1 MIMLSKL
8 EKIMEKNEFKKMMKK
23 ENKAFKNYYVYE
35 MILILLLAI
44 IVIPNII
51 LTINNMIPFNI
62 TIINTLLII
71 IVALPFIV
79 LDIKNDLDIKN
90 MHQYYLKE
98 KKIPEYKVKTK
109 NLNVCLIISI
119 AVLIIWAIITI
130 PNITKTENLSEIEN
144 TLVITTN
151 NGNNIETQYEM
162 FDGFKIKIPSE
173 FKIMSDEILNV
184 KYPNGNAPSLVY
196 TNDKTTIN
204 VAMVMNDVAMKN
216 SQIEEYVKTMEST
229 YKNYSKDVKLKFWE
243 RNNHKIGEME
253 FTTEGSDTEIYNH
266 IITFSVND
274 KLRLVNFNCTKEQM
288 NEWQKV
294 SKFIMDSI
302 MFE

>member
-1 MIMLSKL
+1 MK
-8 EKIMEKNEFKKMMKK
+8 KNEFKKMMEK

-44 IVIPNII
+44 IVILNII

-151 NGNNIETQYEM
+151 KGNNIETQYEM

-173 FKIMSDEILNV
+173 FKIMSDEIVKV
-184 KYPNGNAPSLVY
+184 KYPNGNSPSLVY

-204 VAMVMNDVAMKN
+204 VALVMNDVTMKN
-216 SQIEEYVKTMEST
+216 NQIEEYVKTMEST
-229 YKNYSKDVKLKFWE
+229 YKNYSKDVKLNFWE

>member
-1 MIMLSKL
+1 
-8 EKIMEKNEFKKMMKK
+8 MEKNEFKKMMKK

-62 TIINTLLII
+62 TIINALLII

-130 PNITKTENLSEIEN
+130 PNITKTENLSEIKK

-151 NGNNIETQYEM
+151 KGNNIQTQYEM

-204 VAMVMNDVAMKN
+204 VALVMNDVAMKN

-229 YKNYSKDVKLKFWE
+229 YKNYSKDVKLNFWE

>member
-62 TIINTLLII
+62 TIINTLFII

-204 VAMVMNDVAMKN
+204 VVLVMNDVTMKN
-216 SQIEEYVKTMEST
+216 NQIEEYVKTMEST

>member
-1 MIMLSKL
+1 MK
-8 EKIMEKNEFKKMMKK
+8 KNEFKKMMKK

-62 TIINTLLII
+62 TIINALLII

-151 NGNNIETQYEM
+151 KGNNIETQYEM

-173 FKIMSDEILNV
+173 FKIMSDEIVNV
-184 KYPNGNAPSLVY
+184 KYPNGNPPSLVY

-204 VAMVMNDVAMKN
+204 VALVMNNVTIKN

-229 YKNYSKDVKLKFWE
+229 YKNYSKDVKLNFWE
-243 RNNHKIGEME
+243 RNNHKIGEMK
-253 FTTEGSDTEIYNH
+253 FTTQGSDTEIYNH
-266 IITFSVND
+266 IIAFSVND

-288 NEWQKV
+288 SEWQEV

>member
-1 MIMLSKL
+1 MK
-8 EKIMEKNEFKKMMKK
+8 KNEFKKMMKK

-71 IVALPFIV
+71 VVALPIAVF
-79 LDIKNDLDIKN
+79 DIKNDLDIKS
-90 MHQYYLKE
+90 MYQYYLKE
-98 KKIPEYKVKTK
+98 KKIPEYKDITK
-109 NLNVCLIISI
+109 ILNVCLIISI
-119 AVLIIWAIITI
+119 AVLFVWATITI
-130 PNITKTENLSEIEN
+130 PNITKTENLREIEN

-151 NGNNIETQYEM
+151 KGNNIETQYEM

-173 FKIMSDEILNV
+173 FKIMSDEIVNV

-204 VAMVMNDVAMKN
+204 VALVMNDVAMKN

-288 NEWQKV
+288 SEWQEV
-294 SKFIMDSI
+294 GKFIMESI

>member
-130 PNITKTENLSEIEN
+130 PNITKTENLSEIKK

-151 NGNNIETQYEM
+151 KGNNIQTQYEM

-204 VAMVMNDVAMKN
+204 VVLVMNDVTMKN
-216 SQIEEYVKTMEST
+216 NQIEEYVKTMEST

>member
-1 MIMLSKL
+1 MK
-8 EKIMEKNEFKKMMKK
+8 KNEFKKMMKK

-62 TIINTLLII
+62 TIINILLII
-71 IVALPFIV
+71 IIALLIAAF
-79 LDIKNDLDIKN
+79 DIKNDLDIKN
-90 MHQYYLKE
+90 MYQYYLKE
-98 KKIPEYKVKTK
+98 KKIPEYKDKTK
-109 NLNVCLIISI
+109 ILNVCLIISI
-119 AVLIIWAIITI
+119 TILIIWAIITI

-151 NGNNIETQYEM
+151 KGNNIETQYEM

-173 FKIMSDEILNV
+173 FKIMSDEIVNV
-184 KYPNGNAPSLVY
+184 KYTNGNAPSLVY

-204 VAMVMNDVAMKN
+204 VALVMNDVTIKN

-229 YKNYSKDVKLKFWE
+229 YKNLSKDVKINFWE

-253 FTTEGSDTEIYNH
+253 FISEGSDTEIYNH

-288 NEWQKV
+288 SDWKEV

>member
-1 MIMLSKL
+1 MK
-8 EKIMEKNEFKKMMKK
+8 KNEFKKMMKK

-35 MILILLLAI
+35 MIFILLLAI

-62 TIINTLLII
+62 TIINTFLII
-71 IVALPFIV
+71 IVAFPIIV

-98 KKIPEYKVKTK
+98 KKIPEYKDKTK
-109 NLNVCLIISI
+109 ILNVCLLISI
-119 AVLIIWAIITI
+119 AVLIVWAIITI

-151 NGNNIETQYEM
+151 KGNNIETQYEM

-173 FKIMSDEILNV
+173 FKIMSDEIVKV
-184 KYPNGNAPSLVY
+184 KYPNGNSPSLVY

-204 VAMVMNDVAMKN
+204 VALVMNDVTMKN

-288 NEWQKV
+288 SEWQEV
-294 SKFIMDSI
+294 SKFIMESI

>member
-1 MIMLSKL
+1 
-8 EKIMEKNEFKKMMKK
+8 MEKNEFKKMMKK

-119 AVLIIWAIITI
+119 AVLIVWAIITI

-151 NGNNIETQYEM
+151 KGNNIETQYEM

-173 FKIMSDEILNV
+173 FKIMSDEIVNV

-204 VAMVMNDVAMKN
+204 VALVMNDVTMKN
-216 SQIEEYVKTMEST
+216 SGIEEYVKTMEST
-229 YKNYSKDVKLKFWE
+229 YKNYSKDVKLNFWE
-243 RNNHKIGEME
+243 RTNHKIGEME

-288 NEWQKV
+288 SEWKEV
-294 SKFIMDSI
+294 SKFIVDSI

>member
-1 MIMLSKL
+1 MK
-8 EKIMEKNEFKKMMKK
+8 KNEFKKMMKK

-35 MILILLLAI
+35 MIFILLLAI

-62 TIINTLLII
+62 TIINTFLII
-71 IVALPFIV
+71 IVALPIIV

-90 MHQYYLKE
+90 IHQYYLKE
-98 KKIPEYKVKTK
+98 KKIPEYKDKTK
-109 NLNVCLIISI
+109 ILNVCLLISI
-119 AVLIIWAIITI
+119 VVLIVWAIITI
-130 PNITKTENLSEIEN
+130 PNITKIENLSEIEN

-151 NGNNIETQYEM
+151 KGNNIETQYEM

-173 FKIMSDEILNV
+173 FKIMSDEIVKV
-184 KYPNGNAPSLVY
+184 KYPNGNSPSLVY

-204 VAMVMNDVAMKN
+204 VALVMNDVTMKN

-253 FTTEGSDTEIYNH
+253 FTTQGLDTEIYNH

-288 NEWQKV
+288 SEWQNV
-294 SKFIMDSI
+294 SKFIVDSI

>member
-62 TIINTLLII
+62 TIINALLII

-151 NGNNIETQYEM
+151 KGNNIETQYEM

-204 VAMVMNDVAMKN
+204 VVLVMNDVTMKN
-216 SQIEEYVKTMEST
+216 NQIEEYVKTMEST
-229 YKNYSKDVKLKFWE
+229 YKNYSKDVKLNFWE

-253 FTTEGSDTEIYNH
+253 FTTKGSDTEIYNH

>member
-90 MHQYYLKE
+90 MNQYYLKE

-204 VAMVMNDVAMKN
+204 VVLVMNDVTMKN
-216 SQIEEYVKTMEST
+216 NQIEEYVKTMEST

>member
-1 MIMLSKL
+1 MK
-8 EKIMEKNEFKKMMKK
+8 KNEFKKMMKK

-35 MILILLLAI
+35 MIFILLLAI

-62 TIINTLLII
+62 TIINTFLII
-71 IVALPFIV
+71 IVAFPIIV

-98 KKIPEYKVKTK
+98 KKIPEYKDKTK
-109 NLNVCLIISI
+109 ILNVCLLISI
-119 AVLIIWAIITI
+119 AVLIVWAIITI

-151 NGNNIETQYEM
+151 KGNNIETQYEM

-173 FKIMSDEILNV
+173 FKIMSDEIVKV
-184 KYPNGNAPSLVY
+184 KYPNGNSPSLVY

-204 VAMVMNDVAMKN
+204 VALVMNDVTMKN
-216 SQIEEYVKTMEST
+216 SQIEEYVKTLEQT

-253 FTTEGSDTEIYNH
+253 FTTQGLDTEIYNH

-288 NEWQKV
+288 SEWQNV
-294 SKFIMDSI
+294 SKFIVDSI

>member
-162 FDGFKIKIPSE
+162 FDGFKIKIPSD

-204 VAMVMNDVAMKN
+204 VVLVMNDVTMKN
-216 SQIEEYVKTMEST
+216 NQIEEYVKTMEST

>member
-1 MIMLSKL
+1 MK
-8 EKIMEKNEFKKMMKK
+8 KNEFKKMMKK

-35 MILILLLAI
+35 MILILLLVI

-62 TIINTLLII
+62 AIINALLII
-71 IVALPFIV
+71 IMALPIIV
-79 LDIKNDLDIKN
+79 LDIKNDLDIKS
-90 MHQYYLKE
+90 MYQSYLKE
-98 KKIPEYKVKTK
+98 KKIPEYKYKPK
-109 NLNVCLIISI
+109 ILNVCLIISI
-119 AVLIIWAIITI
+119 TNLIVWAIITI

-144 TLVITTN
+144 TLVLTTN
-151 NGNNIETQYEM
+151 KGNNIKTQYEI

-173 FKIMSDEILNV
+173 FKIMNDEIVNI
-184 KYPNGNAPSLVY
+184 KYSNGNAPSIVY

-204 VAMVMNDVAMKN
+204 VALVMNNVTMKN

-229 YKNYSKDVKLKFWE
+229 YKNYSKDVKLNFWE

-253 FTTEGSDTEIYNH
+253 FTTQESDTEIYNH
-266 IITFSVND
+266 IIAFSVND

-288 NEWQKV
+288 SEWQEV
-294 SKFIMDSI
+294 SKFIVDSI

>member
-1 MIMLSKL
+1 
-8 EKIMEKNEFKKMMKK
+8 MMKK

-51 LTINNMIPFNI
+51 LTINNMIPLNI

-71 IVALPFIV
+71 IMALPIAVF
-79 LDIKNDLDIKN
+79 DIKNDLDIKN
-90 MHQYYLKE
+90 MYQYYLKE
-98 KKIPEYKVKTK
+98 KKMPEYKDKTK
-109 NLNVCLIISI
+109 ILNVCLLISI
-119 AVLIIWAIITI
+119 VVLIAWAIITI
-130 PNITKTENLSEIEN
+130 PNIAKTENLSEIEN

-151 NGNNIETQYEM
+151 KGNNIETQYEM

-173 FKIMSDEILNV
+173 FKIMSDEIVNV

-204 VAMVMNDVAMKN
+204 VALVMNDVTMKN

-253 FTTEGSDTEIYNH
+253 FTTEGLDTEIYNH
-266 IITFSVND
+266 IIVFSVND

-288 NEWQKV
+288 SEWQNV
-294 SKFIMDSI
+294 SKFIVDSI

>member
-1 MIMLSKL
+1 MK
-8 EKIMEKNEFKKMMKK
+8 KNEFKKMMKK

-71 IVALPFIV
+71 VVALPIAVF
-79 LDIKNDLDIKN
+79 DIKNDLDIKS

-98 KKIPEYKVKTK
+98 KKIPEYKDKTK
-109 NLNVCLIISI
+109 ILNVCLLISI
-119 AVLIIWAIITI
+119 VVLIVWAIITI

-151 NGNNIETQYEM
+151 KGNNIETQYEM

-173 FKIMSDEILNV
+173 FKIMSDEIVNV
-184 KYPNGNAPSLVY
+184 KYPNGNALSLVY

-204 VAMVMNDVAMKN
+204 VALVMNDVAMKN

-253 FTTEGSDTEIYNH
+253 FTTQGLDTEIYNH

-288 NEWQKV
+288 SEWQNV
-294 SKFIMDSI
+294 SKFIVDSI

>member
-1 MIMLSKL
+1 MK
-8 EKIMEKNEFKKMMKK
+8 KNEFKKMMKK

-35 MILILLLAI
+35 MILILLLVV

-51 LTINNMIPFNI
+51 LTINDMIPLNI
-62 TIINTLLII
+62 TIINTFLII
-71 IVALPFIV
+71 IVALPIV
-79 LDIKNDLDIKN
+79 VFDIKNDLDIKS

-98 KKIPEYKVKTK
+98 KKIPEYKDKTK
-109 NLNVCLIISI
+109 ILNVCLMISI
-119 AVLIIWAIITI
+119 VVLITWAIITI
-130 PNITKTENLSEIEN
+130 PNITKTENLSEIET

-151 NGNNIETQYEM
+151 KGNNIKTQYEM

-173 FKIMSDEILNV
+173 FKIMSDEIVNV

-204 VAMVMNDVAMKN
+204 VALVMNDVTMKN

-229 YKNYSKDVKLKFWE
+229 YKNYSKDVKLNFWE

-266 IITFSVND
+266 IIVFSVND
-274 KLRLVNFNCTKEQM
+274 KLRLVNFNCIKEQM

>member
-1 MIMLSKL
+1 MK
-8 EKIMEKNEFKKMMKK
+8 KNEFKKMMKK

-35 MILILLLAI
+35 MIFILLSAI

-71 IVALPFIV
+71 IVALPIIV
-79 LDIKNDLDIKN
+79 LDIKNDLDIKS

-98 KKIPEYKVKTK
+98 MKIPEYKDKTK
-109 NLNVCLIISI
+109 ILNVYLMISI
-119 AVLIIWAIITI
+119 VVLIVWAIITI

-151 NGNNIETQYEM
+151 KGNNIETQYEM

-173 FKIMSDEILNV
+173 FKIMSDEIVNV

-204 VAMVMNDVAMKN
+204 VALVMNDVTMKN
-216 SQIEEYVKTMEST
+216 NQIEEYVKTMEST
-229 YKNYSKDVKLKFWE
+229 YKNYSKDVKLNFWE

-266 IITFSVND
+266 IIAFSVND
-274 KLRLVNFNCTKEQM
+274 KLRLVNFNCTKEQIS
-288 NEWQKV
+288 EWQEV
-294 SKFIMDSI
+294 SKFIVDSI

>member
-1 MIMLSKL
+1 
-8 EKIMEKNEFKKMMKK
+8 MEKNEFKKMMKK

-119 AVLIIWAIITI
+119 AVLIVWTIITI

-173 FKIMSDEILNV
+173 FKIMSDEIVNV

-204 VAMVMNDVAMKN
+204 VALVMNDVTMKN
-216 SQIEEYVKTMEST
+216 SGIEEYVKTMEST
-229 YKNYSKDVKLKFWE
+229 YKNYSKDVKLNFWE
-243 RNNHKIGEME
+243 RTNHKIGEME

>member
-162 FDGFKIKIPSE
+162 FDGFKIKIQSE

-204 VAMVMNDVAMKN
+204 VVLVMNDVTMKN
-216 SQIEEYVKTMEST
+216 NQIEEYVKTMEST

>member
-130 PNITKTENLSEIEN
+130 PNITKTENLSEIET

-151 NGNNIETQYEM
+151 KGNNIETQYEM

-204 VAMVMNDVAMKN
+204 VVLVMNDVTMKN
-216 SQIEEYVKTMEST
+216 NQREEYVKTMEST

-288 NEWQKV
+288 NEWREV
-294 SKFIMDSI
+294 SKFIVDSI

>member
-1 MIMLSKL
+1 MK
-8 EKIMEKNEFKKMMKK
+8 KNEFKKMMKK

-51 LTINNMIPFNI
+51 LTVNNMIPLNI

-71 IVALPFIV
+71 IVALPIV
-79 LDIKNDLDIKN
+79 VFDIKNDLDIKS

-98 KKIPEYKVKTK
+98 KKIPEYKDKTK

-119 AVLIIWAIITI
+119 VVLIVWAIITI

-151 NGNNIETQYEM
+151 KGNNIETQYEM

-173 FKIMSDEILNV
+173 FKIMSDEIVNI

-204 VAMVMNDVAMKN
+204 VVLVMNDVTMKN

-229 YKNYSKDVKLKFWE
+229 YKNYSKDVKLNFWE
-243 RNNHKIGEME
+243 RNNHKIGEMK
-253 FTTEGSDTEIYNH
+253 FTTQGSDTEIYNH
-266 IITFSVND
+266 IIAFSVND
-274 KLRLVNFNCTKEQM
+274 KLRLVNFNCTKEQIS
-288 NEWQKV
+288 EWQEV
-294 SKFIMDSI
+294 SKFIVDSI

>member
-1 MIMLSKL
+1 MK
-8 EKIMEKNEFKKMMKK
+8 KNEFKKMMKK

-51 LTINNMIPFNI
+51 LTINNMIPLNI

-71 IVALPFIV
+71 IVALPIAVF
-79 LDIKNDLDIKN
+79 DIKNDLDIKS

-98 KKIPEYKVKTK
+98 NKIPEYKDKTK
-109 NLNVCLIISI
+109 ILNVCLIISI
-119 AVLIIWAIITI
+119 VVLIVWSIITI

-151 NGNNIETQYEM
+151 KGNNIETQYEM

-173 FKIMSDEILNV
+173 FKIMSDEIVNV

-204 VAMVMNDVAMKN
+204 VALVMNDVAMKN
-216 SQIEEYVKTMEST
+216 SQIEEYVKTMEPT
-229 YKNYSKDVKLKFWE
+229 YKNYSKDVKLNFWE
-243 RNNHKIGEME
+243 RSNHKIGEME
-253 FTTEGSDTEIYNH
+253 FTTQGSDTEIYNH
-266 IITFSVND
+266 IIAFSVND

-288 NEWQKV
+288 SEWQEV
-294 SKFIMDSI
+294 SKFIVDSI

>member
-62 TIINTLLII
+62 TIINALLII

-130 PNITKTENLSEIEN
+130 PNITKTENLSEIET

-151 NGNNIETQYEM
+151 KGNNIETQYEM

-173 FKIMSDEILNV
+173 FKIMSDEIVNV

-204 VAMVMNDVAMKN
+204 VALVMNDVTMKN
-216 SQIEEYVKTMEST
+216 NQIEEYVKTMEST
-229 YKNYSKDVKLKFWE
+229 YKNYSKDVKLNFWE

-253 FTTEGSDTEIYNH
+253 FTTQGSDTEIYNH

>member
-1 MIMLSKL
+1 MK
-8 EKIMEKNEFKKMMKK
+8 KNEFKKMMKK

-51 LTINNMIPFNI
+51 LTVNNMIPLNI

-71 IVALPFIV
+71 IVALPIV
-79 LDIKNDLDIKN
+79 AFDIKNDLDIKS

-98 KKIPEYKVKTK
+98 KKIPEYKDKTK
-109 NLNVCLIISI
+109 ILNVYLMISI
-119 AVLIIWAIITI
+119 VVLIVWAIITI

-151 NGNNIETQYEM
+151 KGNNIETQYEM

-173 FKIMSDEILNV
+173 FKIMSDEIVNV

-204 VAMVMNDVAMKN
+204 VALVMNDVTMKN

-229 YKNYSKDVKLKFWE
+229 YKNYSKDVKLNFWE
-243 RNNHKIGEME
+243 RNNHKIGEMK
-253 FTTEGSDTEIYNH
+253 FTTQGSNTEIYNH
-266 IITFSVND
+266 IIAFSVND
-274 KLRLVNFNCTKEQM
+274 KLRLVNFNCTKEQIS
-288 NEWQKV
+288 EWQEV
-294 SKFIMDSI
+294 SKFIVDSI